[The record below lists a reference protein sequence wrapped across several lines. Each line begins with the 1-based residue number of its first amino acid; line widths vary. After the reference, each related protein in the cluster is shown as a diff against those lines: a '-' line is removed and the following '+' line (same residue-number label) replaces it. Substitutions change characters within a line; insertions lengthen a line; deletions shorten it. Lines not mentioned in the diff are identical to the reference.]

1 MPCLSFVS
9 FEQTLRTLS
18 GIFFPT
24 HVVAGSFRRAP
35 LKRLARFLDAAPHG
49 LASAVAPSRTHLHP
63 HPASER
69 GSSHHAPPQSGRR
82 LAPSASHMLCC
93 RRWTRLLGAVLGQP
107 GPCGPESVPET
118 KAPAS
123 PGAGSSPCRLPAPQT
138 QALLPLRAAQ
148 RAAGLDRRVRLA
160 WRLPHV
166 GLADR
171 TWRLGCHGYAPCS
184 HRGCLSRLALGGPG
198 TQGLTHPCWPHS
210 RAPGVSSRGSTCRPL
225 RARWTPSAG
234 PAGQARKTDTTLS

>member
-1 MPCLSFVS
+1 MRAQPPRTPAVRKTFGPKRQPHALLP
-9 FEQTLRTLS
+9 TLD
-18 GIFFPT
+18 P
-24 HVVAGSFRRAP
+24 
-35 LKRLARFLDAAPHG
+35 
-49 LASAVAPSRTHLHP
+49 PSRG
-63 HPASER
+63 
-69 GSSHHAPPQSGRR
+69 GSRTAR
-82 LAPSASHMLCC
+82 
-93 RRWTRLLGAVLGQP
+93 P
-107 GPCGPESVPET
+107 GGPESVPET

-184 HRGCLSRLALGGPG
+184 HRGCLSHLALGGPG

-234 PAGQARKTDTTLS
+234 PAGQACKTDTSLS